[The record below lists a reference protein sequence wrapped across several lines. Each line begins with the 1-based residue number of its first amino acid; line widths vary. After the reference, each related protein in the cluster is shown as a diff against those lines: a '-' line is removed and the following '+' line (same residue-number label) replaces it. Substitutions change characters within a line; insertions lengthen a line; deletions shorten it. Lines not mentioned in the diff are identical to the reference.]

1 MRRTRMKAGS
11 NAEEFG
17 DMARIGGTT
26 RMVHS
31 SRLWL
36 TNPRDRIR
44 LWPPVPVQAL
54 LSKQDQRYPPRL
66 RPVLPPVRQKH
77 SECLNLECFPRG
89 MLSGR
94 LISQGHRLLCSHRY
108 QGQTMHLPLLG
119 SGRGVCLF
127 LVKGPR
133 RSYAVMPEDK
143 VVNDKSVAQK
153 GYRIGRKGSG
163 SRRGLCS
170 IRRTRNH
177 VHGKDSKG
185 PRGQSLMNLLLQA
198 RMV

>member
-36 TNPRDRIR
+36 INLRERIH
-44 LWPPVPVQAL
+44 LWPPAPVQAHL
-54 LSKQDQRYPPRL
+54 NQQDQRYPPRL
-66 RPVLPPVRQKH
+66 QPVLPPGRQKH
-77 SECLNLECFPRG
+77 SAGLNPECFPRG
-89 MLSGR
+89 TLSGR
-94 LISQGHRLLCSHRY
+94 LTSQGHRLRCSHRC
-108 QGQTMHLPLLG
+108 QGQMMYLPLLG

-143 VVNDKSVAQK
+143 VVNGKSVEQK
-153 GYRIGRKGSG
+153 GYRTGKKGSG

-170 IRRTRNH
+170 TRRTRNR
-177 VHGKDSKG
+177 VRRRDSKG
-185 PRGQSLMNLLLQA
+185 PRGQTLMNLLLQA